1 MHSRESNYSSLSNY
15 FVSAKKRKREWN
27 NGILKFVYLYIYS
40 KNPLWL
46 RIISRVKQRFSKVVK
61 LYLLQSKKKKKSCET
76 RTIRSNEVNRK
87 PFTKTVL
94 LTSKTGICE
103 KLNEPFEPQFN
114 LTDLKTV
121 DSCGSP
127 RFSWFRVFFFFFFLG
142 TYRLSH
148 WWSFNLRHWDRNTI
162 CSYSSFQSRSQSL
175 FAFFADC
182 YFCIFSFFAFF
193 SFVVSAIFCLPVFFL
208 WSLESSGLFEDD
220 WQFMSLIKTIPNF
233 LNYDK
238 R

>member
-27 NGILKFVYLYIYS
+27 NGISKFVYLYIYS

-127 RFSWFRVFFFFFFLG
+127 RFSWFRVFFFFFFWVL
-142 TYRLSH
+142 T
-148 WWSFNLRHWDRNTI
+148 D
-162 CSYSSFQSRSQSL
+162 
-175 FAFFADC
+175 
-182 YFCIFSFFAFF
+182 
-193 SFVVSAIFCLPVFFL
+193 SAIDEASTSDIEIATLFVLIPLFSLAHILFLHFLRTAISAFSLSLRFFRL
-208 WSLESSGLFEDD
+208 LFLQFSASLLLTPYFATC
-220 WQFMSLIKTIPNF
+220 I
-233 LNYDK
+233 
-238 R
+238 